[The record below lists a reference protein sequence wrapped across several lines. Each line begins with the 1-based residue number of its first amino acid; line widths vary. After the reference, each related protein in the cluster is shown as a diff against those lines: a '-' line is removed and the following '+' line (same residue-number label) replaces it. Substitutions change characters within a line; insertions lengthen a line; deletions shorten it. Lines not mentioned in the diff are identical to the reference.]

1 MQSCGQRRGGETVAH
16 TFRRAVSFAVTL
28 ILVLSAVVNASPG
41 AARASSSEFRA
52 YWVDA
57 FGDGLFNPG
66 QIDKL
71 VKAAQ
76 DAHMNAIVAQIGRR
90 GDCFCN
96 NASMPRTQA
105 AIDPLP
111 YDPLQTL
118 IEKAHAKGIQVHAWI
133 ITTAMWN
140 SSTRPLDPTHAF
152 NAHGPSKAGSY
163 DYWLGVK
170 YDGSIRETASSSASY
185 FFDPGHPD
193 AAQYMVDMYTSVARN
208 YDIDGLNFDRV
219 RYPDIPDARWPLDNA
234 WGYNPVALARFQAAT
249 GRTDKPLP
257 NDTQWSQW
265 RRDQITAIVRKV
277 YVETYAFKPQVRVTA
292 DTITYGDG
300 PQGYGGDWTQTRPY
314 RETLQD
320 WRAWLEEGVLDTNI
334 PMNYKREHCIGGPI
348 PGCFAGS
355 DQRTWYV
362 HWSDWAKDH
371 QYRRSTTVGA
381 ALYLNTIANSVIQ
394 VRKALGPSAAGNSG
408 IGWVGYSYRTPDDLA
423 NAGQRIG
430 DASRAELTTALTQ
443 PSAYDPILPPV
454 FAEPATVPP
463 MAWKVAPTTGH
474 LMGTVATNTGI
485 PLDQI
490 RVDLYDAATDVFI
503 ATHLTDGRGWFGFV
517 DLVPGRYK
525 ALVSDD
531 ARVTGKRVAVASV
544 SAGAVTEVAI
554 TPFAKSHEGKRDQA
568 GPPGS
573 DGPVDPTL
581 VDDLPNG
588 ER

>member
-1 MQSCGQRRGGETVAH
+1 MTRTFSRALSVATTV
-16 TFRRAVSFAVTL
+16 
-28 ILVLSAVVNASPG
+28 ILVLSALVSAPSQPAHAASP
-41 AARASSSEFRA
+41 EFRA

-57 FGDGLFNPG
+57 FGDGLFKPAEV
-66 QIDKL
+66 DKL
-71 VKAAQ
+71 VAAAQ
-76 DAHMNAIVAQIGRR
+76 AAHMNAIVAQVGRR

-105 AIDPLP
+105 AIDPYP

-140 SSTRPLDPTHAF
+140 SAIAPKDLTHAF
-152 NAHGPSKAGSY
+152 NTHGPSKAGRY

-170 YDGSIRETASSSASY
+170 YDGSLRETGSSSASY

-193 AAQYMVDMYTSVARN
+193 AAQYIVDMYTSIARN

-219 RYPDIPDARWPLDNA
+219 RYPDIPDTRWPLDNA
-234 WGYNPVALARFQAAT
+234 WGYNPAALARFHAAT

-257 NDTQWSQW
+257 DDAQWAQW
-265 RRDQITAIVRKV
+265 RRDQITGIVRKV
-277 YVETYAFKPQVRVTA
+277 YLETYAFKPQLRITA

-300 PQGYGGDWTQTRPY
+300 PQAYGNVWTQTRPY

-320 WRAWLEEGVLDTNI
+320 WRGWLEEGILDTNI
-334 PMNYKREHCIGGPI
+334 PMNYKREHCTGGPI
-348 PGCFAGS
+348 QGCFGGS

-362 HWSDWAKDH
+362 NWSDWAKDH
-371 QYRRSTTVGA
+371 QYRRSTTVGSA
-381 ALYLNTIANSVIQ
+381 IYLNTIANSVIQ
-394 VRKALGPSAAGNSG
+394 VRKAVGPSAAGNSG

-423 NAGQRIG
+423 NLGRRSG
-430 DASRAELTTALTQ
+430 DASRAELTNALTQ
-443 PSAYDPILPPV
+443 PSAYDPMAPPV
-454 FAEPATVPP
+454 FADAATVPP

-474 LMGTVATNTGI
+474 LMGTVRTNTGT

-490 RVDLYDAATDVFI
+490 RVDLYDADTDALI
-503 ATHLTDGRGWFGFV
+503 ATHLTDGTGWFGFV

-525 ALVSDD
+525 AFVPDE

-544 SAGAVTEVAI
+544 AAGAVTEVVI
-554 TPFAKSHEGKRDQA
+554 TPFAKGLEGNRDHA

-573 DGPVDPTL
+573 AGLEDATL